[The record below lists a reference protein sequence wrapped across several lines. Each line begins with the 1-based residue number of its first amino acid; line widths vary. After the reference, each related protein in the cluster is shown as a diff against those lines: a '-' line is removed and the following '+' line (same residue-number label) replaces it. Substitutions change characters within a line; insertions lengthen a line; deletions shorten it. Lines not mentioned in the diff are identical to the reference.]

1 MVKWEYHLLFCKSM
15 HRKGGSCLK
24 SFEKLHPLLKS
35 FVENGPA
42 GCACSVTYQ
51 GKTVFEDYIGY
62 ADIESEKPIFHDTI
76 YRIFSNTKLVTCVA
90 ALILYERG
98 LFLLNDPLEDYLPEF
113 KEPKVYHRNINGEL
127 SILPSSKSIR
137 VKDLFMMTSGLTYG
151 GEGNETERSVKV
163 AINNFNNDN
172 GSENLDVRSLFKML
186 SKIPL
191 AFEPGTQWQYGYSH
205 DVLGALIEVVSG
217 KSFGQF
223 LQDEIFDPLEMK
235 DTFFKIPEEKRER
248 LSNLYNRSE
257 NGELTKN
264 SLLDGYY
271 QPEAKFE
278 SGGAGL
284 LSTLGDYSRFA
295 HMLANGG
302 ELNGVKILGRK
313 TVELMSTNHLQ
324 PEVLPYYNWDYLK
337 GYGYGLGVRVM
348 IDPTLAGSNSS
359 IGEFGWCGL
368 AGTWVLIDPKE
379 KLSAVYMQQMLP
391 NFEAY
396 HQPRLRSVIYSSL

>member
-1 MVKWEYHLLFCKSM
+1 
-15 HRKGGSCLK
+15 LK

-35 FVENGPA
+35 FVEKGPA
-42 GCACSVTYQ
+42 GCACAVTYQ

-62 ADIESEKPIFHDTI
+62 ADLEIEKPILSDTI
-76 YRIFSNTKLVTCVA
+76 YRIYSNTKVVTCVA

-98 LFLLNDPLEDYLPEF
+98 LFLLNDPLEEYLPEF
-113 KEPKVYHRNINGEL
+113 KEPKVYQRNKNGEL

-151 GEGNETERSVKV
+151 GDGNETERQVKL
-163 AINNFNNDN
+163 ALNNFNNDK
-172 GSENLDVRSLFKML
+172 GSVNLDVRALSQML
-186 SKIPL
+186 SEIPL

-205 DVLGALIEVVSG
+205 DILGALIEVLSG

-223 LQDEIFDPLEMK
+223 LKDEIFDPLEMK
-235 DTFFKIPEEKRER
+235 DTFFKIPEEKKER
-248 LSNLYNRSE
+248 LCSLYNRSE

-264 SLLDGYY
+264 SLMDENY
-271 QPEAKFE
+271 QLGAKFE
-278 SGGAGL
+278 SGGGGL

-302 ELNGVKILGRK
+302 ELNGVNILGRK
-313 TVELMSTNHLQ
+313 TIELMSTNHLH
-324 PEVLPYYNWDYLK
+324 PDVLPYYNWDYLK

-348 IDPTLAGSNSS
+348 MNPPLAGSNSS

>member
-1 MVKWEYHLLFCKSM
+1 M
-15 HRKGGSCLK
+15 K
-24 SFEKLHPLLKS
+24 SFEKLHPLLKN
-35 FVENGPA
+35 FVEKGPA
-42 GCACSVTYQ
+42 GCACFVTHQ

-62 ADIESEKPIFHDTI
+62 ADIETETPILPDTI
-76 YRIFSNTKLVTCVA
+76 YRIYSNTKVVTCVA

-113 KEPKVYHRNINGEL
+113 KELKVYHRNKNGDL
-127 SILPSSKSIR
+127 SILPATESIKI
-137 VKDLFMMTSGLTYG
+137 KDLFMMTSGLTYG
-151 GEGNETERSVKV
+151 GDGNETERQVKL
-163 AINNFNNDN
+163 ALTNFNNDN
-172 GSENLDVRSLFKML
+172 GAENLDVRTLSKIL

-205 DVLGALIEVVSG
+205 DVLGTLIEVVSG

-223 LQDEIFDPLEMK
+223 LKDEIFDPLEMK
-235 DTFFKIPEEKRER
+235 DTFFKIPEEKKDR
-248 LSNLYNRSE
+248 LCTLYNRSE
-257 NGELTKN
+257 NGELSKN
-264 SLLDGYY
+264 SLMDGYY
-271 QPEAKFE
+271 QPESKFE
-278 SGGAGL
+278 SGGGGL

-313 TVELMSTNHLQ
+313 TIELMATNHLQ
-324 PEVLPYYNWDYLK
+324 PDVAQHYNWDFLK

-348 IDPTLAGSNSS
+348 IDPLLAGSNSS

-379 KLSAVYMQQMLP
+379 KVSAVYMQQMLP

-396 HQPRLRSVIYSSL
+396 HHPRLRSVIYSSL

>member
-1 MVKWEYHLLFCKSM
+1 
-15 HRKGGSCLK
+15 LK

-35 FVENGPA
+35 FVEKDPA
-42 GCACSVTYQ
+42 GCACAVTYQ
-51 GKTVFEDYIGY
+51 GKTVFEDYFGY
-62 ADIESEKPIFHDTI
+62 ADLETEKPILSDTI
-76 YRIFSNTKLVTCVA
+76 YRIYSNTKVVTCVA

-98 LFLLNDPLEDYLPEF
+98 LFLLNDPLEEYLPEF
-113 KEPKVYHRNINGEL
+113 KEPKVYHSNKNGEL
-127 SILPSSKSIR
+127 SILPSSGSIR
-137 VKDLFMMTSGLTYG
+137 VKDLFTMTSGLTYG
-151 GEGNETERSVKV
+151 GEGNETERQVIL
-163 AINNFNNDN
+163 ALNTFTNDK
-172 GSENLDVRSLFKML
+172 GSENLDVRTLSQIL

-205 DVLGALIEVVSG
+205 DILGALIEVLSG
-217 KSFGQF
+217 KSLGQF
-223 LQDEIFDPLEMK
+223 LKDEIFDPLEMK
-235 DTFFKIPEEKRER
+235 DTFFKIPEEKKER
-248 LSNLYNRSE
+248 LCSLYNRSE

-264 SLLDGYY
+264 SLMDENY
-271 QPEAKFE
+271 QLGAKFE
-278 SGGAGL
+278 SGGGGL

-302 ELNGVKILGRK
+302 ELNGVNILGRK
-313 TVELMSTNHLQ
+313 TIELMSTNHLQ
-324 PEVLPYYNWDYLK
+324 PDVLPYYNWDYLK

-348 IDPTLAGSNSS
+348 MNPPLAGSNSS

-396 HQPRLRSVIYSSL
+396 HHPRLRSVIYSSL